1 MNAKWMNWLKK
12 FMYGRNGVDQ
22 LSIALLVA
30 YLPVTLVAQL
40 SRIKLFDLLA
50 LALLFVCYFRIFSR
64 NIAKRSQENQ
74 KFLVKWYPVRNWFS
88 LKIYRIKDRK
98 IHRYYKCPSCQQ
110 KVRVPKGKGKIHI
123 SCPQCKT
130 SFIKRT

>member
-1 MNAKWMNWLKK
+1 MNWLKK

-22 LSIALLVA
+22 LSIALLIA

-74 KFLVKWYPVRNWFS
+74 KFLVKWYPVRNWFK
-88 LKIYRIKDRK
+88 LKFYRIKDRK
-98 IHRYYKCPSCQQ
+98 IHRYFKCPSCKQ